1 MQDGKISS
9 RRRLKWARNFGPLV
23 AAPALALAI
32 TAVIMF
38 GTWDGSRLP
47 TLREAFGLLT
57 LIVLFSYLFIFALIK
72 ILPSKHWLQK
82 QVDKLSIIEQFSL
95 APLCLVAVDWGLL
108 RWTLLSTIVTTA
120 NQFRGVL
127 SLVLSGLLVILY
139 YDQHRTQRRQLDLL
153 SNQVQIEEKRMNW
166 REHQENPKIE
176 VLNKELIGP
185 SESSNILEKKQLDAL
200 KAISQDLSNNRG
212 LDQGLVTMSLVN
224 EGRSI
229 ARDLELRAEVL
240 VRSDELPHAYHPT
253 DPLIMI
259 WPSNLLEIEEGMID
273 QYFNRED
280 LDLHPGMSAIVVSN
294 LSLIGMIGSSEDST
308 RGLSKA
314 IQELPF
320 SVDDVVLQLK
330 LVYQN
335 AGGESLEKP
344 VSAVRYAPEELKE
357 FASSFDDEHRIGFD
371 IVRKQDPGDS
381 MDLFLE
387 KYGTV
392 EKEVDGVTEFRFD

>member
-1 MQDGKISS
+1 
-9 RRRLKWARNFGPLV
+9 
-23 AAPALALAI
+23 
-32 TAVIMF
+32 
-38 GTWDGSRLP
+38 
-47 TLREAFGLLT
+47 
-57 LIVLFSYLFIFALIK
+57 
-72 ILPSKHWLQK
+72 
-82 QVDKLSIIEQFSL
+82 
-95 APLCLVAVDWGLL
+95 
-108 RWTLLSTIVTTA
+108 
-120 NQFRGVL
+120 
-127 SLVLSGLLVILY
+127 
-139 YDQHRTQRRQLDLL
+139 LDLL
-153 SNQVQIEEKRMNW
+153 SNQVEIEEKRMDW
-166 REHQENPKIE
+166 REHQENPRVE

-185 SESSNILEKKQLDAL
+185 SESSEILEKEQLDAL

-212 LDQGLVTMSLVN
+212 PDQGLVTMSLIN
-224 EGRSI
+224 EGGSI

-253 DPLIMI
+253 DPLIII
-259 WPSNLLEIEEGMID
+259 WPSNLLEIEDGMID
-273 QYFNRED
+273 QYFNQED

-330 LVYQN
+330 LIYQN
-335 AGGESLEKP
+335 TGGESLEKP

-371 IVRKQDPGDS
+371 IVRKQDPEDS